1 MSIPK
6 DAERRRIFLM
16 RHGSVTYFDEEGRP
30 IRPDTVPL
38 NKAGRE
44 QATAAGKLFAGAG
57 IRFDRVVV
65 SGLRRTVETAERVLA
80 ETAEPEGSRVRIEIN
95 EALREV
101 EGGKLAE
108 IPDAELRDAFTG
120 ALDGSVSEDKRFL
133 GGESIGALLDRV
145 IPEID
150 ALRADPSWDIVL
162 LVLHGG
168 VNRALISYLLTG
180 ERKFFGAVAQSPACI
195 NAIDVGER
203 KTDVALRMM
212 NHAPL
217 DPLQTSTRKTTMEA
231 LYDQYLKFRS
241 RGMPNVQ

>member
-1 MSIPK
+1 MTIPK

-16 RHGSVTYFDEEGRP
+16 RHGSVTYFDDEGRP

-38 NKAGRE
+38 NEAGRA
-44 QATAAGKLFAGAG
+44 QATAAGKLFAAAD
-57 IRFDRVVV
+57 IRFDRVIV
-65 SGLRRTVETAERVLA
+65 SGLKRTVETAERVLA
-80 ETAEPEGSRVRIEIN
+80 ETGHAPRIEIN
-95 EALREV
+95 AALREV
-101 EGGKLAE
+101 EGGKLSD

-120 ALDGSVSEDKRFL
+120 ALDGSVSEEKRFL
-133 GGESIGALLDRV
+133 GGESIGTLLDRV

-150 ALRADPSWDIVL
+150 TLRADASWDIVL

-212 NHAPL
+212 NHSPL
-217 DPLQTSTRKTTMEA
+217 DPLQAATRKTTMEA
-231 LYDQYLKFRS
+231 LYDQYLKFRK
-241 RGMPNVQ
+241 RGITNVQ

>member
-1 MSIPK
+1 MTIPK

-16 RHGSVTYFDEEGRP
+16 RHGSVTYFDEQGRP

-38 NKAGRE
+38 NEAGRE
-44 QATAAGKLFAGAG
+44 QATAAGKLFASAG

-65 SGLRRTVETAERVLA
+65 SGLQRTVETAERVLA
-80 ETAEPEGSRVRIEIN
+80 ETKQTTRIEIN

-101 EGGKLAE
+101 EGGKLSD

-150 ALRADPSWDIVL
+150 ALRADKSWDIVL

-180 ERKFFGAVAQSPACI
+180 ERKFFGAVAQAPACI

-212 NHAPL
+212 NHSPL
-217 DPLQTSTRKTTMEA
+217 DALQTSTRKTTMEA

-241 RGMPNVQ
+241 RGIPNVQ

>member
-6 DAERRRIFLM
+6 DADRRRIFLM
-16 RHGSVTYFDEEGRP
+16 RHGSVTYFDDEGRP
-30 IRPDTVPL
+30 LRPDTVPL
-38 NKAGRE
+38 NDQGRA
-44 QATAAGKLFAGAG
+44 QATAAGKLFAAAG
-57 IRFDRVVV
+57 IRFDRVIV
-65 SGLRRTVETAERVLA
+65 SGLKRTVETAERVLA
-80 ETAEPEGSRVRIEIN
+80 ETGHAPRIEIN
-95 EALREV
+95 AALREV
-101 EGGKLAE
+101 EGGKLSD

-133 GGESIGALLDRV
+133 GGESIGTLLDRV

-150 ALRADPSWDIVL
+150 ALRADKSWDIVL

-195 NAIDVGER
+195 NAMDVGEH
-203 KTDVALRMM
+203 KTDAALRLM

-217 DPLQTSTRKTTMEA
+217 DPLQTGTRKTTMEA
-231 LYDQYLKFRS
+231 LYDQYVKFRK
-241 RGMPNVQ
+241 RGMTNVQ

>member
-1 MSIPK
+1 MTIPK

-16 RHGSVTYFDEEGRP
+16 RHGSVTYFDEQGRP

-38 NKAGRE
+38 NEAGRE
-44 QATAAGKLFAGAG
+44 QATAAGKLFASAG

-65 SGLRRTVETAERVLA
+65 SGLQRTVETAERVLA
-80 ETAEPEGSRVRIEIN
+80 ETKQTTRIEIN

-101 EGGKLAE
+101 EGGKLSD

-150 ALRADPSWDIVL
+150 ALREDKSWDIVL

-180 ERKFFGAVAQSPACI
+180 ERKFFGAVAQAPACI

-212 NHAPL
+212 NHSPL
-217 DPLQTSTRKTTMEA
+217 DALQTSTRKTTMEA

-241 RGMPNVQ
+241 RGIPNVQ

>member
-16 RHGSVTYFDEEGRP
+16 RHGSVTYFDDEGRP

-38 NKAGRE
+38 NAAGRE
-44 QATAAGKLFAGAG
+44 QATAAGKMFATAG
-57 IRFDRVVV
+57 IRFERVVA

-80 ETAEPEGSRVRIEIN
+80 ETKQDVRIEIN

-150 ALRADPSWDIVL
+150 ALRADKSWDIAL

-203 KTDVALRMM
+203 QTDVALRMM
-212 NHAPL
+212 NHSPL
-217 DPLQTSTRKTTMEA
+217 DPLQAATRKTTMEA

-241 RGMPNVQ
+241 RGIQHVP